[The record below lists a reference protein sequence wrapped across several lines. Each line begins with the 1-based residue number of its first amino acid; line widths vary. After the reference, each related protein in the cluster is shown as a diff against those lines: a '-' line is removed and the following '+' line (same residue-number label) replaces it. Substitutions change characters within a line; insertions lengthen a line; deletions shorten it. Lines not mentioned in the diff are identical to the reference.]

1 MNFKIKM
8 FADGADIEEIRTL
21 RQNPRVSGFTT
32 NPTLLAKSGVSDYAG
47 FAIESAKIA
56 FPYPISFEVFS
67 DDLDEMYEQA
77 KKIYAWG
84 ENVYVKIP
92 VTNTK
97 GASTGSLISRLAK
110 EGVSLNVTAL
120 MTVNQV
126 KEVCSNLRS
135 EVPSVVSVFAGRI
148 ADAGIDPMPVMSES
162 LKITKNLDN
171 CELLWASPREILNLI
186 QAESV
191 GCQIITMT
199 PDLWKKMDN
208 LGIRLDDFS
217 LATVKMFYD
226 DAVKSNL
233 KI

>member
-32 NPTLLAKSGVSDYAG
+32 NPTLLAKSGVSDSAG

-148 ADAGIDPMPVMSES
+148 ADAGI
-162 LKITKNLDN
+162 
-171 CELLWASPREILNLI
+171 R
-186 QAESV
+186 
-191 GCQIITMT
+191 
-199 PDLWKKMDN
+199 
-208 LGIRLDDFS
+208 
-217 LATVKMFYD
+217 
-226 DAVKSNL
+226 
-233 KI
+233 